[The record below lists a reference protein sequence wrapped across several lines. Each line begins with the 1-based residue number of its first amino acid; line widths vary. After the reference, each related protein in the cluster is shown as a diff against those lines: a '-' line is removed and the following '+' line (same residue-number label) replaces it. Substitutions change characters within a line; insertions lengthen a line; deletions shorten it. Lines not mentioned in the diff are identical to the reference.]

1 MELNPEPLLLNNL
14 MNELKIYTNEHLRA
28 AGKEH
33 IEFILDD
40 SNFIASCVINID
52 AKRLHQALT
61 VLLENAV
68 KFTNNGSIR
77 FGYRQ
82 SSPADMLEFFV
93 EDTGIGINQDKQM
106 VIFDSFRQIEF
117 DSARNYEGMG
127 LGLTLCRGL
136 IELMDG
142 KIWVKSKEGS
152 GTTVYISVP
161 YLR

>member
-1 MELNPEPLLLNNL
+1 
-14 MNELKIYTNEHLRA
+14 MNELKIYASERLHA
-28 AGKEH
+28 VGKEH
-33 IEFILDD
+33 IELILDD
-40 SNFIASCVINID
+40 SNFINSCVISAD
-52 AKRLHQALT
+52 AKRLRQALT

-68 KFTNNGSIR
+68 KFTENGYIR

-82 SSPADMLEFFV
+82 SSPDMLDFFV

-117 DSARNYEGMG
+117 GSARNYEGMG

-136 IELMDG
+136 IELMGG

-152 GTTVYISVP
+152 GTTVYFSVP
-161 YLR
+161 F